1 MAKQKDLSKI
11 SFGRYL
17 KDSNIFGIGSTSK
30 KKRNTK
36 DNQKSKNSTSRR
48 RKDAESDSADEFI
61 KYCANHNEDDILMTY
76 PEAEELN
83 LPDDFDLFKEYV
95 VFFTLGDEDYYTAI
109 TNFKNAW
116 VIEGSKEDVVK
127 ELIDNGVFDK
137 DTLEY
142 YSKVD
147 SEGLLELLRIDS
159 TAFYDKKTQSLYF
172 SNF

>member
-1 MAKQKDLSKI
+1 
-11 SFGRYL
+11 
-17 KDSNIFGIGSTSK
+17 
-30 KKRNTK
+30 
-36 DNQKSKNSTSRR
+36 
-48 RKDAESDSADEFI
+48 
-61 KYCANHNEDDILMTY
+61 MTY

-95 VFFTLGDEDYYTAI
+95 DFFTLGDEDYYTAI